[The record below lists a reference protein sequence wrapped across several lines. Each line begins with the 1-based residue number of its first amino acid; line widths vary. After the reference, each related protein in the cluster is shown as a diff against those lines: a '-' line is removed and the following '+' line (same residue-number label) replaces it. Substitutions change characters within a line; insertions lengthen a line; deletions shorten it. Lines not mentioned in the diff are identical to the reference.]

1 MYPETEPSYA
11 ARLRALRYILG
22 KDNKPLSGEE
32 FAPMAGMK
40 SGTLRAIEAGLRKLN
55 VQDEERIAERLGAM
69 WDEQKNGWYCV
80 IAPHTPYTADL
91 QRLYQNA
98 RVSGMSFDFSRGTA
112 AYAQSLQVMWDYFP
126 KPEFF
131 STVLAIHRLILS
143 AAKRNGV
150 PPEAME
156 ALKLQ
161 SPLDLSALKAY
172 NLQFSKKISRPQPA
186 RKKGTTLSAE
196 GGKSPQN

>member
-1 MYPETEPSYA
+1 MHTEPRPNYA

-32 FAPMAGMK
+32 FAPMVGMK
-40 SGTLRAIEAGLRKLN
+40 SGTLRAIEAGLRKLSSE
-55 VQDEERIAERLGAM
+55 DEGLIAERLGAT
-69 WDEQKNGWYCV
+69 WDEEKDGWYCV
-80 IAPHTPYTADL
+80 IAPHTPYTPDI

-98 RVSGMSFDFSRGTA
+98 RIRGFSGGIYRGA
-112 AYAQSLQVMWDYFP
+112 AAFEKSLEVMWEHFP
-126 KPEFF
+126 PQEFF
-131 STVLAIHRLILS
+131 STLLAIHRLILS

-161 SPLDLSALKAY
+161 SPFDPAALKAW
-172 NLQFSKKISRPQPA
+172 NLQFPKKTSRAQLA